1 MLIRIVCSVGALLGF
16 EVTSQIGLLLSGSP
30 GTRVVVRLV
39 CLVALSGIGLLFEN
53 CIVDASIFECNEDFS
68 ISYDWVSL
76 ILLILYLVS
85 QG

>member
-1 MLIRIVCSVGALLGF
+1 M
-16 EVTSQIGLLLSGSP
+16 
-30 GTRVVVRLV
+30 RVVVRRFCV
-39 CLVALSGIGLLFEN
+39 VASGGIGLLFEN

>member
-1 MLIRIVCSVGALLGF
+1 MVCC
-16 EVTSQIGLLLSGSP
+16 SQVP
-30 GTRVVVRLV
+30 GMRVVVRRLCV
-39 CLVALSGIGLLFEN
+39 VASSGIGLLFEN

-68 ISYDWVSL
+68 ISNDWVSL

>member
-1 MLIRIVCSVGALLGF
+1 MM
-16 EVTSQIGLLLSGSP
+16 
-30 GTRVVVRLV
+30 VVIERFVWLR
-39 CLVALSGIGLLFEN
+39 LSGIGLLFEN

-68 ISYDWVSL
+68 ISNDWVSL